1 MEDRVLKE
9 AVHCTATEISKL
21 FGLGVRRIG
30 QLQSD
35 GVIGAEKAKGKGGK
49 RYNLEDTV
57 KRYVSYLSDKA
68 YGKEK
73 KDIEVKLREQKLKA
87 DIKLKES
94 QGELHELKTL
104 IAAGKFIAVEDVKR
118 DYANFFV
125 NFKKFALAIPSNV
138 AGRINGAVEPMEVR
152 RIESE
157 LVEEITELLRGFVLS
172 TEVGKCEEVKE
183 E

>member
-1 MEDRVLKE
+1 MADRILKD
-9 AVHCTATEISKL
+9 VIHCTASEIAQL

-35 GVIGAEKAKGKGGK
+35 GIIGAEKAKGKGGK
-49 RYNLEDTV
+49 RYNLEDTI
-57 KRYVSYLSDKA
+57 KKYVAHLSNKA

-73 KDIEVKLREQKLKA
+73 TDAEAKLKEQKLKA

-138 AGRINGAVEPMEVR
+138 AGRLNGAVEPTEVR
-152 RIESE
+152 KIESE
-157 LVEEITELLRGFVLS
+157 LLEEITELLREFVLS
-172 TEVGKCEEVKE
+172 VEVGELEEAE